1 MTRRPHTVSI
11 ADDDRARIPFAL
23 IAVLLLVS
31 SIAIVGVLE
40 SRETPDVDTDQAL
53 AMDRAESV
61 AIAELRQAVI
71 RATEDA
77 AGAPVTSTDGAD
89 APVSAA
95 MDDDEAVFDQYLKLL
110 IYREVSESFA
120 SAHQQ
125 FDGETTAEASVE
137 RIDWSDSDD
146 LEAAIDRVSL
156 EKGESGVLTVA
167 VDGIE
172 LTVDETGG
180 QPVTERRELSVTV
193 GTPLYQLKNR
203 TDEFQSQLNTGFFES
218 DGQYD
223 GFGRYFAAR
232 MYPYAWGKAYYDR
245 LASGDRAF
253 HNLTPNEHTEV
264 MVNDA
269 VFGLQ
274 EKTFGTTDP
283 YKDRAMLLPTLC
295 MAGDLASSAG
305 DIETS
310 DFLPD
315 GEASTLS
322 NRTNLCDSDLI
333 DQEGKLP
340 DPPTVQDIVLTM
352 LEDNVETDVEIQ
364 AHPFADV
371 AYMQMVAGMNMDRV
385 ESEFNGRL
393 KNSNQFSKA
402 YLESYYSDRLNNQ
415 GIADRVGNLRDDDS
429 GVMERIERV
438 FTNEYPG
445 SDQIS
450 NSIDDIYQAEIKS
463 TESRLFRYD
472 NLPEPLP
479 PSEWSQNPKNWSGPT
494 NRTYHAGISSEDA
507 DASINII
514 SEEDD
519 TSFDNRDLARITID
533 YKNSIG
539 VRTEWEH
546 EDGNNSSRT
555 RWNWKDNITY
565 SASYEITGD
574 FISDDIEAE
583 RETRGIQSLFKTNSW
598 SEEYSPVWNFR
609 NIETK
614 AVKEIFNLS
623 STSVQSQE
631 RELERKI
638 ESSSESII
646 TAGDFDKAIPYFS
659 SPNIDVKPRNEDEL
673 YQWALAELNQTHY
686 EAMTT
691 VEPHQTDLWNM
702 VEKPSPLKEVKR
714 NVSSLE
720 GELVYQ
726 NVSEPYDN
734 TADLLRTEVRKQ
746 YFENTY
752 DNIDRISGWHDD
764 TVGESN
770 AILNDLLGG
779 LLDTSNDLLGGP
791 MNFVDQMMDPET
803 RPEDARASLEDSPLM
818 EDVNYQVEASPT
830 YLSLETVNRTDVPA
844 VRPEGADA
852 LSIDNINETDHS
864 PLGAGYFDGVGHPGF
879 PLMPWPSLFY
889 LQLDA
894 YYLAIQGEYARFEV
908 RANSGDPTSTS
919 GMTYVRQ
926 DTDVAID
933 TPSWAKKDELVA
945 GSVEPISFDNNLVI
959 PIVVPS
965 PQLLAKGSPGVGDTW
980 RYKTSN
986 SPQEDCSVAWNST
999 GPSFETNSNECI
1011 SDKATGSL
1019 PV

>member
-61 AIAELRQAVI
+61 AIAELRQAVV

-172 LTVDETGG
+172 LTVDETEG

-322 NRTNLCDSDLI
+322 NRTNLCD
-333 DQEGKLP
+333 
-340 DPPTVQDIVLTM
+340 
-352 LEDNVETDVEIQ
+352 
-364 AHPFADV
+364 
-371 AYMQMVAGMNMDRV
+371 
-385 ESEFNGRL
+385 
-393 KNSNQFSKA
+393 
-402 YLESYYSDRLNNQ
+402 
-415 GIADRVGNLRDDDS
+415 
-429 GVMERIERV
+429 
-438 FTNEYPG
+438 
-445 SDQIS
+445 
-450 NSIDDIYQAEIKS
+450 
-463 TESRLFRYD
+463 
-472 NLPEPLP
+472 
-479 PSEWSQNPKNWSGPT
+479 
-494 NRTYHAGISSEDA
+494 
-507 DASINII
+507 
-514 SEEDD
+514 
-519 TSFDNRDLARITID
+519 
-533 YKNSIG
+533 
-539 VRTEWEH
+539 
-546 EDGNNSSRT
+546 
-555 RWNWKDNITY
+555 
-565 SASYEITGD
+565 
-574 FISDDIEAE
+574 
-583 RETRGIQSLFKTNSW
+583 
-598 SEEYSPVWNFR
+598 
-609 NIETK
+609 
-614 AVKEIFNLS
+614 
-623 STSVQSQE
+623 
-631 RELERKI
+631 
-638 ESSSESII
+638 
-646 TAGDFDKAIPYFS
+646 AI
-659 SPNIDVKPRNEDEL
+659 
-673 YQWALAELNQTHY
+673 
-686 EAMTT
+686 
-691 VEPHQTDLWNM
+691 
-702 VEKPSPLKEVKR
+702 
-714 NVSSLE
+714 
-720 GELVYQ
+720 
-726 NVSEPYDN
+726 
-734 TADLLRTEVRKQ
+734 
-746 YFENTY
+746 
-752 DNIDRISGWHDD
+752 
-764 TVGESN
+764 
-770 AILNDLLGG
+770 
-779 LLDTSNDLLGGP
+779 
-791 MNFVDQMMDPET
+791 
-803 RPEDARASLEDSPLM
+803 
-818 EDVNYQVEASPT
+818 
-830 YLSLETVNRTDVPA
+830 
-844 VRPEGADA
+844 
-852 LSIDNINETDHS
+852 
-864 PLGAGYFDGVGHPGF
+864 
-879 PLMPWPSLFY
+879 
-889 LQLDA
+889 
-894 YYLAIQGEYARFEV
+894 
-908 RANSGDPTSTS
+908 
-919 GMTYVRQ
+919 
-926 DTDVAID
+926 
-933 TPSWAKKDELVA
+933 
-945 GSVEPISFDNNLVI
+945 
-959 PIVVPS
+959 
-965 PQLLAKGSPGVGDTW
+965 
-980 RYKTSN
+980 
-986 SPQEDCSVAWNST
+986 
-999 GPSFETNSNECI
+999 
-1011 SDKATGSL
+1011 
-1019 PV
+1019 

>member
-333 DQEGKLP
+333 DQEGELP

-371 AYMQMVAGMNMDRV
+371 AYMQMASGMTIKEV
-385 ESEFNGRL
+385 ESEFNKKLMESDRFNDDYL
-393 KNSNQFSKA
+393 NSYFSNQVENGA
-402 YLESYYSDRLNNQ
+402 
-415 GIADRVGNLRDDDS
+415 IADNLGNYDEKVMS
-429 GVMERIERV
+429 GVRGMYDSAEDQNRIKEV
-438 FTNEYPG
+438 IE
-445 SDQIS
+445 
-450 NSIDDIYQAEIKS
+450 DIYNVEVYTQENGPFK
-463 TESRLFRYD
+463 D
-472 NLPEPLP
+472 DMLPVPSP
-479 PSEWSQNPKNWSGPT
+479 PEKWAQNPGNWSGPI
-494 NRTYHAGISSEDA
+494 NVTYYASNSPA
-507 DASINII
+507 DANVSINIG
-514 SEEDD
+514 SSDRNSGFDD
-519 TSFDNRDLARITID
+519 VNLAKID
-533 YKNSIG
+533 VKYKNSIS
-539 VRTEWEH
+539 VKAEWEH
-546 EDGNNSSRT
+546 KDENRSSHTYWDR
-555 RWNWKDNITY
+555 KDNITY
-565 SASYEITGD
+565 SSNYDITGD
-574 FISDDIEAE
+574 FVSDTIAVE
-583 RETRGIQSLFKTNSW
+583 RGSRRIQSLFEEDTW
-598 SEEYSPVWNFR
+598 DEEYKNVQNFKSV
-609 NIETK
+609 ETE
-614 AVKEIFNLS
+614 AIRETFNLS
-623 STSVQSQE
+623 STSVESQE
-631 RELERKI
+631 QELKRKI
-638 ESSSESII
+638 ESSSHSII
-646 TAGDFDKAIPYFS
+646 TESDFNRVISY
-659 SPNIDVKPRNEDEL
+659 SPNPDIDVEPRDKDEL
-673 YQWALAELNQTHY
+673 YKWVLTELNQTHY
-686 EAMTT
+686 EVVTST
-691 VEPHQTDLWNM
+691 EPHQTDLWNM
-702 VEKPSPLKEVKR
+702 VEKPSPLKKVKK

-734 TADLLRTEVRKQ
+734 TADLLRAEVRKQ

-752 DNIDRISGWHDD
+752 DNIERISGWHDD
-764 TVGESN
+764 TLGESN
-770 AILNDLLGG
+770 AILNGLLGG

-791 MNFVDQMMDPET
+791 MKFVDQMTDPET
-803 RPEDARASLEDSPLM
+803 RPEDARASLEGSPLM
-818 EDVNYQVEASPT
+818 EDMNYQVEASPT

-844 VRPEGADA
+844 VRPEGGDV
-852 LSIDNINETDHS
+852 LSIDNINETDHA

-894 YYLAIQGEYARFEV
+894 YYLEVQGEYARFEV
-908 RANSGDPTSTS
+908 RANSGDPTSS
-919 GMTYVRQ
+919 SEMTYIRE
-926 DTDVAID
+926 DTDVTIE
-933 TPSWAKKDELVA
+933 TPTWAKENELTV
-945 GSVEPISFDNNLVI
+945 GSIEPISFDNNLVI

-965 PQLLAKGSPGVGDTW
+965 PQLMAMGSPGVGDTW
-980 RYKTSN
+980 RYKSSK
-986 SPQEDCSVAWNST
+986 SPRQECSTTWNSV
-999 GPSFETNSNECI
+999 GASFESNGKNNCI
-1011 SDKATGSL
+1011 AKEASGSL